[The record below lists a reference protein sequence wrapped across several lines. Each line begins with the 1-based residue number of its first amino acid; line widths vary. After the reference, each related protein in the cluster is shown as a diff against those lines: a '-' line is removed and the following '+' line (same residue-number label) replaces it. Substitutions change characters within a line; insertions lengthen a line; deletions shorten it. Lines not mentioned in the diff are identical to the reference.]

1 MLSFLF
7 LRYLPF
13 NYEESAKKAIRKRLS
28 IGESLSMYKSD
39 LEIELEKNLV
49 YSKELIKKKRENVKE
64 IAISWQMVL

>member
-49 YSKELIKKKRENVKE
+49 YSKEC
-64 IAISWQMVL
+64 